1 MAFADLYDPAPPGVK
16 AFRRGMAA
24 RMADIG
30 RRVEWTQ
37 VGVVLA
43 LGVSAFVAFTLY
55 RLLSH
60 IAWTDVRGAIQN
72 VEWPDIAGAA
82 LATGASYLA
91 LAGLDILA
99 LRQVGARKVPLSYA
113 AATSFISHS
122 FTFTLGFGVLTGG
135 AVRLRMYQLKGL
147 EAGSIVSAG
156 ILCALTFWMGLAA
169 IAGICLIIQPD
180 AVASLYQ
187 VSPSVGIGI
196 GAGILS
202 ALAGWVVWTAFRP
215 ITMTVSGW
223 ELNLPGPGASLAS
236 VAIGIA
242 DTSFAALALWLLLP
256 NDAHVAFPGFLVI
269 FVMATVLGVVSHVP
283 GGLGV
288 FEAVILL
295 ALPGFSTPEAVGSLL
310 LFRLVYYIGPFA
322 LAAAGLGAQEV
333 RAHADILN
341 AAHRKFLETAGPL
354 LRPACAVAVFLGGIV
369 LLVSGALPADH
380 ARMVVLRKMVPLPFV
395 ETSHFVASLVGAVL
409 LIVGYAL
416 AQRLRSAWNAAVAL
430 LAAGMVFS
438 LIKGIDYE
446 EALVCLGIIA
456 LLLLARPEFYR
467 RAGLLEAPLSW
478 EWLLAI
484 AVVIIASVWVGM
496 AAYQNVS
503 YKNALWWHFAYGGD
517 APRFLRASLGVAV
530 AGMMFALHR
539 ILNSAHSGE
548 AAGAGQTLDL
558 EQIRPIADAMQRT
571 DAQLALLGDKSFL
584 PAEDGRGF
592 VMYGVQGSTWLAM
605 GDPVAQDE
613 ESVAELI
620 WRFKERADLHNGMP
634 AFYQI
639 SSRYIPLYIDAGFSL
654 SKLGEDAFVELSQF
668 TLAGAEGRKWRQSK
682 AHAERKGLSFEI
694 VPAADVPALLPLLK
708 AVSDAWLA
716 KRGAKEKGFSLGFW
730 SEAYLCRYDLA
741 VIRHEGRIVAFA
753 NIWKA
758 AAKSEYSLDL
768 MRHLPDAPGSTMDYL
783 FICLMETAKTEGFQ
797 WFNLGMAPLSGLP
810 SHRLA
815 SRWSRLGAL
824 LYRHGDSFY
833 NFEGLRAFK
842 SKFKPVW
849 RPRYLAHPGGLSMA
863 RVLMDATTLIAA
875 SPRRARKSGGI
886 SCA

>member
-1 MAFADLYDPAPPGVK
+1 MAFADLYDPVPPGVK
-16 AFRRGMAA
+16 ALRRGFGA
-24 RMADIG
+24 RAADIA
-30 RRVEWTQ
+30 RRVEWMQ
-37 VGVVLA
+37 IGVALA
-43 LGVSAFVAFTLY
+43 LSVFAIVAFTLY
-55 RLLSH
+55 QMLSH
-60 IAWTDVRGAIQN
+60 IAWSDVGAAMRSVPWRN
-72 VEWPDIAGAA
+72 IAGAA
-82 LATGASYLA
+82 LASAASYLA
-91 LAGLDILA
+91 LAGLDIFA
-99 LRQVGARKVPLSYA
+99 LRQVGAKKVPLSYA

-135 AVRLRMYQLKGL
+135 AVRLRRYQLMGL
-147 EAGSIVSAG
+147 EPGSIVSAG

-169 IAGICLIIQPD
+169 IAGLCLVVEP
-180 AVASLYQ
+180 AVLEPIYG
-187 VSPSVGIGI
+187 VSPVAEDAIGY
-196 GAGILS
+196 AILA
-202 ALAGWVVWTAFRP
+202 ALAGWVIFSAIKPTA
-215 ITMTVSGW
+215 MTIAGW
-223 ELNLPGPGASLAS
+223 ELSLPGPTASLAS

-242 DTSFAALALWLLLP
+242 DTAFAALALWLLLP
-256 NDAHVAFPGFLVI
+256 GDMHVAFPGFLVT
-269 FVMATVLGVVSHVP
+269 FVMATILGVVSHVP

-295 ALPGFSTPEAVGSLL
+295 ALPGHSTPEAVGSLL
-310 LFRLVYYIGPFA
+310 LFRLIYYIGPFA
-322 LAAAGLGAQEV
+322 LAAIGLGAQEA
-333 RAHADILN
+333 RAHAVLLN
-341 AAHRKFLETAGPL
+341 AAHHKFLETAGQL
-354 LRPACAVAVFLGGIV
+354 LRPVCAVAVFAGGIV

-380 ARMVVLRKMVPLPFV
+380 ARMVVLRKIVPLPFV

-430 LAAGMVFS
+430 LATGMLFS

-467 RAGLLEAPLSW
+467 RAGLLETPLSW

-484 AVVIIASVWVGM
+484 SAAIIASMWIGV

-517 APRFLRASLGVAV
+517 APRFLRATLGIAV

-539 ILNSAHSGE
+539 ILHSAHPGE
-548 AAGAGQTLDL
+548 KAG
-558 EQIRPIADAMQRT
+558 RPVGLAHVQPIVDAMQRT
-571 DAQLALLGDKSFL
+571 DVQLAMLGDKCFL
-584 PAEDGRGF
+584 PAENGQGF

-605 GDPVAQDE
+605 GDPVAADE
-613 ESVAELI
+613 KSVTELI
-620 WRFKERADLHNGMP
+620 WRFKEQADLHNGMP

-639 SSRYIPLYIDAGFSL
+639 SWRHIALYIDAGFSL
-654 SKLGEDAFVELSQF
+654 AKLGEDAFVELAHF
-668 TLAGAEGRKWRQSK
+668 TLAGSEGRKLRQNK
-682 AHAERKGLSFEI
+682 AAAERKGLSFEI
-694 VPAADVPALLPLLK
+694 VPAADVPAILPQLK

-716 KRGAKEKGFSLGFW
+716 ARGGREKGFSLGFW
-730 SEAYLCRYDLA
+730 SERYMRLYDQA
-741 VIRHEGRIVAFA
+741 VIRQEGRIVAFA
-753 NIWKA
+753 NIWKSA
-758 AAKSEYSLDL
+758 GKTEYSLDL
-768 MRHLPDAPGSTMDYL
+768 MRHLPDAPGCTMDYL
-783 FICLMETAKTEGFQ
+783 FICLMENAKAEGFE

-810 SHRLA
+810 RHRLA

-824 LYRHGDSFY
+824 IYRHGDSFY

-875 SPRRARKSGGI
+875 SPGRARKSGGLT
-886 SCA
+886 CA